1 MAEATMESGRV
12 AAAAGPAP
20 AQARRWWVLAILA
33 IAQLMIVL
41 DVTVVNIA
49 LPSAQKALHFSDADR
64 QWIITA
70 YALAFG
76 SLLLVGGRIGD
87 LLGRKRLFIAGA
99 FGFAAA
105 SALGGAAQNFELLV
119 GARALQGVFAA
130 LMAPAALSLVST
142 TFTDARERGI
152 AFGIWGGIGGGA
164 GAIGLLLGGVLTQ
177 SLSWRWTL
185 YVNLAFAIPAAIGA
199 IALLRPDARRASTP
213 IDVPGAVTATG
224 GLFALVYG
232 FAQAETHGWGSSTTV
247 AFLVAGALLLAAFA
261 AIQIRAAHPLLP
273 PRVVLD
279 RNRGGSVLILGLL
292 GLAVFAAF
300 LFLTYYLQQTKGYS
314 PSRTGIAYL
323 PLTALIVITASVT
336 NARLLPRTG
345 PRPPIVLGMV
355 LAAVSFVLFAQLD
368 VHSSYATGVLPGLLV
383 MAVGVGLVFAPAT
396 DIATRGVNTADAGV
410 TSALPNAATQVG
422 GSLGV
427 ALLST
432 FSATAASNYLAA
444 RDPNPSVIAHAA
456 VHGYTTAFWWAAGIF
471 AAGAVIGAL
480 LLRPGAAR
488 LATDTEPEAAP
499 SQPPDPAPIRS
510 DDTLMHTH
518 HDDERGSDV
527 QVQGR
532 RDPHRTVTTATS
544 SHTASRSLAESRA
557 RIVATADETRRRIER
572 DLHDGSQQR
581 LVTLALEL
589 QAIKEAVPP
598 ERPDL
603 LGQLTHIEEGLRAAL
618 RPGRRAP
625 RGGHRALPYKAR
637 DGSEARR
644 TRLVRPPRREQ

>member
-12 AAAAGPAP
+12 AAAAGTDPHHAP
-20 AQARRWWVLAILA
+20 RWWILAILG
-33 IAQLMIVL
+33 IAQLMVVL
-41 DVTVVNIA
+41 DATIVNIA

-105 SALGGAAQNFELLV
+105 SALGGAAQSFELLV

-345 PRPPIVLGMV
+345 PRPPIVMGMV
-355 LAAVSFVLFAQLD
+355 L
-368 VHSSYATGVLPGLLV
+368 
-383 MAVGVGLVFAPAT
+383 GLVFAPAT

-410 TSALPNAATQVG
+410 TSALPNAASQVG

-532 RDPHRTVTTATS
+532 RDLHRTVTTATT
-544 SHTASRSLAESRA
+544 SHTASRSLTESRA
-557 RIVATADETRRRIER
+557 RIVAMADETRRRIER
-572 DLHDGSQQR
+572 DFHDGSQQR

-644 TRLVRPPRREQ
+644 TRLVRPP

>member
-105 SALGGAAQNFELLV
+105 SALGGAAQSFELLV

-164 GAIGLLLGGVLTQ
+164 GAIGLL
-177 SLSWRWTL
+177 
-185 YVNLAFAIPAAIGA
+185 
-199 IALLRPDARRASTP
+199 RPDARRASTP

-232 FAQAETHGWGSSTTV
+232 FAHAETHGWGSSTTV

-261 AIQIRAAHPLLP
+261 AIQMRAAHPLLP

-279 RNRGGSVLILGLL
+279 RNRGGSVLILGLVGL
-292 GLAVFAAF
+292 GVFAAF

-323 PLTALIVITASVT
+323 PLTAVIVITASVT

-345 PRPPIVLGMV
+345 PRPPIV
-355 LAAVSFVLFAQLD
+355 
-368 VHSSYATGVLPGLLV
+368 
-383 MAVGVGLVFAPAT
+383 
-396 DIATRGVNTADAGV
+396 
-410 TSALPNAATQVG
+410 
-422 GSLGV
+422 
-427 ALLST
+427 
-432 FSATAASNYLAA
+432 
-444 RDPNPSVIAHAA
+444 
-456 VHGYTTAFWWAAGIF
+456 
-471 AAGAVIGAL
+471 
-480 LLRPGAAR
+480 
-488 LATDTEPEAAP
+488 
-499 SQPPDPAPIRS
+499 
-510 DDTLMHTH
+510 
-518 HDDERGSDV
+518 
-527 QVQGR
+527 
-532 RDPHRTVTTATS
+532 
-544 SHTASRSLAESRA
+544 
-557 RIVATADETRRRIER
+557 
-572 DLHDGSQQR
+572 
-581 LVTLALEL
+581 
-589 QAIKEAVPP
+589 
-598 ERPDL
+598 
-603 LGQLTHIEEGLRAAL
+603 
-618 RPGRRAP
+618 
-625 RGGHRALPYKAR
+625 
-637 DGSEARR
+637 
-644 TRLVRPPRREQ
+644 